1 MFPCCRVCYPPT
13 DYVAKLEVLSLS
25 ASICNANTS
34 YEVFSRINF
43 EGSEC
48 VVTIKV
54 TLLMAIGLKDLE
66 KVCKVAP
73 CYVLEI
79 SELSGHPYCADIV
92 IKSPGCSQASS
103 DITTESDE
111 SSKAITTVSID
122 DAILMVV
129 ECKRVVSPSLAFVK
143 HSDIIEMM
151 IYCRY
156 IINIKNLECNL
167 LLCCL

>member
-1 MFPCCRVCYPPT
+1 MLWLIF
-13 DYVAKLEVLSLS
+13 
-25 ASICNANTS
+25 AN
-34 YEVFSRINF
+34 
-43 EGSEC
+43 GSMARLLHLA
-48 VVTIKV
+48 
-54 TLLMAIGLKDLE
+54 LLMAIGLKDLE

-73 CYVLEI
+73 YYVLEI

-92 IKSPGCSQASS
+92 IKSPGWSEASS

-111 SSKAITTVSID
+111 PSKATVSID

-156 IINIKNLECNL
+156 IINIKNLESIIGIGIL
-167 LLCCL
+167 TD